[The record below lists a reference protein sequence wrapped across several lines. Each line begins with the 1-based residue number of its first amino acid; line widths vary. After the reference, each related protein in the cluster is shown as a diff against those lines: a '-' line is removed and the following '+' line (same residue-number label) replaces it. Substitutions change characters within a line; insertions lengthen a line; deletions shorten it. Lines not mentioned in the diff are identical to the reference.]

1 MYLSAKTI
9 SAALD
14 QLQGTASHLLKI
26 WLVLKHMGL
35 SRDTSILIDT
45 QNSTPTL
52 QRLFSCGSP
61 EGKLFVPFAHT
72 VRYAFMKGDASRSI
86 IQTTIQRW
94 KTSDSVVSGSP
105 TAYLDFS
112 DEGNKIRVSLGRIY
126 PQGLGHGGDG
136 FALEEDARVAIPIEA
151 MAVWL
156 FRQDELDQYFGDSD
170 PNKLSQQL
178 VEALIREL
186 NLEPGEIEAV
196 FVNKPIDIETS
207 DAPLSDAELLA
218 ICNSAFEAKLEVE
231 IRKED
236 RLEYTNRIQS
246 VTTIDSA
253 PAWTRISPSE
263 QLASLVKAGERAIL
277 LFGPPRTG
285 KTRAIDKLIPRNSE
299 DRETIQL
306 HEGWGYEHLILGL
319 APGEK
324 PGEFEWTEGPLLR
337 ALRNGKRHIVLEE
350 INRTRIS
357 QALGELFSLI
367 EPAYRGE
374 TNGITLP
381 NGAQIFID
389 PEVVFYFTMNNVD
402 TNTEDVDDALMGR
415 MASVYFGPRVEDL
428 DAILRHRA
436 IPSDTAAAIKTV
448 FTAIQDKYPLGHGYF
463 AGLQPSDDFRMYYM
477 WRIRPVLMN
486 HFSAYEPEVVAQI
499 DNRVDE
505 LFTGT
510 A

>member
-14 QLQGTASHLLKI
+14 QLQGTAFHLLKI
-26 WLVLKHMGL
+26 WFVLKHMGL

-45 QNSTPTL
+45 QNSTPSL
-52 QRLFSCGSP
+52 QRLFACGNR
-61 EGKLFVPFAHT
+61 EGRLFVPFAHT
-72 VRYAFMKGDASRSI
+72 VRYAFMKSDASRSI

-94 KTSDSVVSGSP
+94 NTSNSVVSASP

-126 PQGLGHGGDG
+126 PQGLGHGKDG
-136 FALEEDARVAIPIEA
+136 FALEQDSRVAIPIEA

-156 FRQDELDQYFGDSD
+156 FRQDKLDQYFDDSD
-170 PNKLSQQL
+170 PNNLAQQL
-178 VEALIREL
+178 VKALLREL
-186 NLEPGEIEAV
+186 NLEPGEIEAI
-196 FVNKPIDIETS
+196 FVNEPIEIQTS
-207 DAPLSDAELLA
+207 DTPLSDAELFA
-218 ICNSAFEAKLEVE
+218 ICKSAFEAKLEVE

-236 RLEYTNRIQS
+236 RLEYTKRIQT

-253 PAWTRISPSE
+253 PAWTKISPSK
-263 QLASLVKAGERAIL
+263 QLTSLVEAGERAVL

-285 KTRAIDKLIPRNSE
+285 KTRAIDELVPRDSK

-306 HEGWGYEHLILGL
+306 HEGWGYENLILGL

-324 PGEFEWTEGPLLR
+324 PGEFRWTQGPLLQ
-337 ALRNGKRHIVLEE
+337 ALRNRTRHIVLEE

-367 EPAYRGE
+367 EPAYRG
-374 TNGITLP
+374 NNNSITLP
-381 NGAQIFID
+381 DGTHISID

-402 TNTEDVDDALMGR
+402 TSTEDVDDALMGR
-415 MASVYFGPRVEDL
+415 VASIYFGPRVEDL
-428 DAILRHRA
+428 DAILRHKA
-436 IPSDTAAAIKTV
+436 ISQDTAAAIKTV

-463 AGLQPSDDFRMYYM
+463 AGFQPSDDFRMYYM
-477 WRIRPVLMN
+477 WKIRPVLMN

-510 A
+510 V

>member
-1 MYLSAKTI
+1 
-9 SAALD
+9 
-14 QLQGTASHLLKI
+14 
-26 WLVLKHMGL
+26 
-35 SRDTSILIDT
+35 
-45 QNSTPTL
+45 
-52 QRLFSCGSP
+52 
-61 EGKLFVPFAHT
+61 
-72 VRYAFMKGDASRSI
+72 
-86 IQTTIQRW
+86 
-94 KTSDSVVSGSP
+94 
-105 TAYLDFS
+105 
-112 DEGNKIRVSLGRIY
+112 
-126 PQGLGHGGDG
+126 
-136 FALEEDARVAIPIEA
+136 

-306 HEGWGYEHLILGL
+306 HEGWGYENLILGVV
-319 APGEK
+319 PRE
-324 PGEFEWTEGPLLR
+324 
-337 ALRNGKRHIVLEE
+337 VV
-350 INRTRIS
+350 
-357 QALGELFSLI
+357 
-367 EPAYRGE
+367 
-374 TNGITLP
+374 NGI
-381 NGAQIFID
+381 
-389 PEVVFYFTMNNVD
+389 
-402 TNTEDVDDALMGR
+402 
-415 MASVYFGPRVEDL
+415 
-428 DAILRHRA
+428 
-436 IPSDTAAAIKTV
+436 
-448 FTAIQDKYPLGHGYF
+448 
-463 AGLQPSDDFRMYYM
+463 
-477 WRIRPVLMN
+477 
-486 HFSAYEPEVVAQI
+486 
-499 DNRVDE
+499 
-505 LFTGT
+505 
-510 A
+510 